1 LGVNKWGSSDWAVA
15 GLDLTTVWYAL
26 RCIDAY
32 GREAPVA
39 REVRLGL
46 ITQGLVASDGSLTTA
61 GTTALA
67 DLGGPFPAALLP
79 KGRR

>member
-1 LGVNKWGSSDWAVA
+1 MATDWGKADWAVT

-26 RCIDAY
+26 RCFDAY
-32 GREAPVA
+32 GKLAPVA
-39 REVRLGL
+39 PEVRRGL
-46 ITQGLVASDGSLTTA
+46 IMQGLVASDGSLTAA
-61 GTTALA
+61 GILALA

>member
-1 LGVNKWGSSDWAVA
+1 MGVNKWGSPDWAVA
-15 GLDLTTVWYAL
+15 GFDLTTVWYAL
-26 RCIDAY
+26 RCYDAY
-32 GREAPVA
+32 GKLAPVA
-39 REVRLGL
+39 VEVRRGL
-46 ITQGLVASDGSLTTA
+46 ITQGLVASDGSLTAA